1 LSLGILDVLLLERL
15 VAHGLVLAGGVLI
28 FVLLLARVILA
39 LQLGAVGDEVVG
51 VYAVEVALLLS
62 TMSLVLVVVMEPL
75 ELVCYQHKLII
86 VRRLNLLLSGRHQ
99 RGQSKEKLGVSERS
113 IETGHKS
120 CGWHRW
126 VLIWALDW
134 RSILVDLSFLNSS
147 STVNPIVG
155 GFSDYGNLYFLHL
168 LI

>member
-1 LSLGILDVLLLERL
+1 LSLGILDVLLLEHL
-15 VAHGLVLAGGVLI
+15 VAHGLVLARGVLM
-28 FVLLLARVILA
+28 FFLSLARVILA
-39 LQLGAVGDEVVG
+39 LHLGVVGDEVVR
-51 VYAVEVALLLS
+51 VYIVEVALLLS
-62 TMSLVLVVVMEPL
+62 TMSLVLAVVMEPL
-75 ELVCYQHKLII
+75 ELVCDQRKLII
-86 VRRLNLLLSGRHQ
+86 VKRLNLLLSGRHQ

-113 IETGHKS
+113 MVVTNGFS
-120 CGWHRW
+120 
-126 VLIWALDW
+126 IWALDW